1 MKENMI
7 RFSGL
12 GANAGKRRE
21 DVPDGGR
28 KEMDM
33 TAESKAQQESKARVQ
48 AWEAQTKEAALWAIR
63 RVKALGGDE
72 ASAEASVDQG
82 LSVAVREGDLE
93 SVEHTEESQLTVSAW
108 IGKRKGV
115 ASTSDLSEEALEA
128 AAAAAVRIA
137 RYAAEDPC
145 TGLPDPASLQTR
157 FPDLSLHHPFL
168 GGVEEAKDYLVR
180 AEAAALAFDSS
191 VVNTDGVR
199 FDTSEGCFT
208 LANTLGFCAGYP
220 YGRHSVDCWPVVER
234 AEESQRDGW
243 WAESRFP
250 EALPTPEE
258 LGRKAASRAV
268 ARLGSRSL
276 PTMTCPVI
284 FEANVATGFLDMLEE
299 LASGRALYRKASCLV
314 GRFGTQIFPSHVSI
328 EEDPY
333 LVGGIGS
340 AAFDNEGCA
349 GSRRLVVDKGILRGA
364 FLSSYSARKLGLTT
378 TGNAGGAYGL
388 RLTSSKTTPV
398 DSLEAMLQ
406 SIPRG
411 VLVTELIGAG
421 LNAVTGDYSQGAAGF
436 WVEGGR
442 IVHPVDGITLSGNM
456 LSILNGLAA
465 VGADEADNSGK
476 RSGSVLIEA
485 MDVAGSL

>member
-1 MKENMI
+1 
-7 RFSGL
+7 
-12 GANAGKRRE
+12 
-21 DVPDGGR
+21 
-28 KEMDM
+28 
-33 TAESKAQQESKARVQ
+33 
-48 AWEAQTKEAALWAIR
+48 
-63 RVKALGGDE
+63 
-72 ASAEASVDQG
+72 
-82 LSVAVREGDLE
+82 
-93 SVEHTEESQLTVSAW
+93 
-108 IGKRKGV
+108 
-115 ASTSDLSEEALEA
+115 
-128 AAAAAVRIA
+128 
-137 RYAAEDPC
+137 
-145 TGLPDPASLQTR
+145 
-157 FPDLSLHHPFL
+157 
-168 GGVEEAKDYLVR
+168 
-180 AEAAALAFDSS
+180 
-191 VVNTDGVR
+191 
-199 FDTSEGCFT
+199 
-208 LANTLGFCAGYP
+208 
-220 YGRHSVDCWPVVER
+220 
-234 AEESQRDGW
+234 
-243 WAESRFP
+243 
-250 EALPTPEE
+250 
-258 LGRKAASRAV
+258 
-268 ARLGSRSL
+268 
-276 PTMTCPVI
+276 
-284 FEANVATGFLDMLEE
+284 MLEE

-314 GRFGTQIFPSHVSI
+314 GRFGTQIFPAHVSV

-364 FLSSYSARKLGLTT
+364 FLSSYSARKLGMKT

-388 RLTSSKTTPV
+388 RLTSSKTTSA